1 MDRFLLFPLIHHPRL
16 RGFRAT
22 SRQNDWLICA
32 ETHTQACRLRGEWQ
46 PPRIKLA
53 TWPGILCA
61 HDFRS
66 ETTEAQKLFVN
77 DECIRSGQASE
88 TGKGWKVLNDWLNDC
103 ERLFIKGPT
112 ECAWNILKKGLFHF
126 ILFFNSHQKD
136 QLSKLSPC
144 LVNRTC
150 YCDATWRPTEVYID
164 FGRPARRW
172 KRWCLLD
179 NDGRNMK
186 ALSWT
191 RFLESCK
198 VSSLHNQFKQRSA
211 NESSGSRTADL
222 IVGLR

>member
-1 MDRFLLFPLIHHPRL
+1 M
-16 RGFRAT
+16 T
-22 SRQNDWLICA
+22 SAVKQ
-32 ETHTQACRLRGEWQ
+32 QS
-46 PPRIKLA
+46 KL
-53 TWPGILCA
+53 
-61 HDFRS
+61 S
-66 ETTEAQKLFVN
+66 VN

>member
-1 MDRFLLFPLIHHPRL
+1 
-16 RGFRAT
+16 
-22 SRQNDWLICA
+22 
-32 ETHTQACRLRGEWQ
+32 
-46 PPRIKLA
+46 
-53 TWPGILCA
+53 
-61 HDFRS
+61 
-66 ETTEAQKLFVN
+66 
-77 DECIRSGQASE
+77 
-88 TGKGWKVLNDWLNDC
+88 
-103 ERLFIKGPT
+103 
-112 ECAWNILKKGLFHF
+112 
-126 ILFFNSHQKD
+126 LFFNSHQKD